1 MQKGKAN
8 IIIDGQWGSTGKGK
22 LSGYL
27 AQRNTV
33 DVVSCDFMPN
43 AGHTYVDDDGKKIIT
58 RQLPTALVNQDAM
71 ILINPGAA
79 LDVELLLKEI
89 EEFGVEGRV
98 MIHPHASI
106 VTQEDKQTESENLK
120 KIASTL
126 KGCGSAL
133 SRKIMR
139 SGSLA
144 GDDPRLK
151 EFIGNTTSFTNGI
164 LTKGGT
170 VLIEGAQGFDLSL
183 NHGNKYPYVT
193 SRDVTTMSILNNAG
207 VPPVWLGDV
216 YGCLRTYPI
225 RVGNHIENGEMI
237 GTSGHYYDDQK
248 ELDWEYITAKSGSV
262 TPISETTTVTG
273 KVRRV
278 FNFSPSQ
285 LYNFVNIC
293 APNKLFINF
302 VNYIDDRDHRV
313 KKQEDLSLLTKNW
326 LTWLQGELFKKY
338 PFKTSGVSFP
348 HITLAGTGARDS
360 DMVEICL

>member
-8 IIIDGQWGSTGKGK
+8 VIIDGQWGSTGKGK

-27 AQRNTV
+27 ALRNTV

-43 AGHTYVDDDGKKIIT
+43 AGHTFVDDEGKKLIT
-58 RQLPTALVNQDAM
+58 RQLPTSLVNGDAM

-79 LDVELLLKEI
+79 IDVGLLMKEI
-89 EEFGVEGRV
+89 EEFGVSGRI

-106 VTQEDKQTESENLK
+106 VTSEDKQAESDNLK

-126 KGCGSAL
+126 KGCGSSL

-139 SGSLA
+139 SSELA
-144 GDDPRLK
+144 GKHSRLK
-151 EFIGNTTSFTNGI
+151 EFIGNTTSFANGV

-183 NHGNKYPYVT
+183 NHGNSYPYVT

-225 RVGNHIENGEMI
+225 RVGNHVENGEMI
-237 GTSGHYYDDQK
+237 GTSGNYYDDQK

-262 TPISETTTVTG
+262 AKISETTTVTG
-273 KVRRV
+273 KTRRV
-278 FNFSPSQ
+278 FTFSLSQ
-285 LYNFVNIC
+285 LYNFVNVC
-293 APNKLFINF
+293 APNKLFVNF
-302 VNYIDDRDHRV
+302 VNYIDSNDYEV
-313 KKQEDLSLLTKNW
+313 KKQGELSALTKNW

-348 HITLAGTGARDS
+348 QISLAGTGEKDS